1 MRKYV
6 SFHHV
11 SSGVKGRN
19 EVARE
24 RERDREVRGRGDF
37 EEEGSREGRKRKKRV
52 DAERNRI

>member
-1 MRKYV
+1 MKWL
-6 SFHHV
+6 
-11 SSGVKGRN
+11 
-19 EVARE
+19 E